1 MMNLISKIKD
11 NIIKLFSKTKR
22 IEENFEN
29 KLLKQYG
36 ECNKNN
42 KLNIKILF
50 ITDTHNCLSYEKETV
65 EQIKNITEY
74 DYCILLG
81 DHSADDLYEVTKI
94 MK

>member
-50 ITDTHNCLSYEKETV
+50 IADTHNCLSYEKETLD
-65 EQIKNITEY
+65 QIKSIIEY
-74 DYCILLG
+74 DC
-81 DHSADDLYEVTKI
+81 
-94 MK
+94 